1 MALPPPNLPAVSR
14 IVLHYRDTA
23 SGAIAVSVMHV
34 LSSGATALDTFNRF
48 STSWQDNMFAYAPT
62 TARMHTVDVTKL
74 DNSTATESFSTV
86 GVKFD
91 GAQAGQCLPQVTL
104 LVKYSTGFRGLAS
117 SGATYAPFVAEDV
130 AANGSVDPTTYPTL
144 VTAWTAFVNTLST
157 QTIPLQV
164 VSYGREATPTLPA
177 APATNHTVTAV
188 SISPILSTQRNR
200 QSRLRG

>member
-1 MALPPPNLPAVSR
+1 MALPPPNLPSVSR
-14 IVLHYRDTA
+14 VVCHYRDTA
-23 SGAIAVSVMHV
+23 SGATAISVFHV
-34 LSSGATALDTFNRF
+34 LSSGATGLDTFTRF
-48 STSWQDNMFAYAPT
+48 STAVSANQFAYMPL
-62 TARMHTVDVTKL
+62 TARLHTIDVTKL
-74 DNSTATESFSTV
+74 DNNTATQSFSTT

-104 LVKYSTGFRGLAS
+104 LAKYTTGFRGLAS
-117 SGATYAPFVAEDV
+117 AGATYAPFVAEDV
-130 AANGSVDPTTYPTL
+130 AANGQVDATILPTV
-144 VTAWTAFVNTLST
+144 VTAWEDFVNTLTT

-188 SISPILSTQRNR
+188 TVSPILSTQRNR